1 MTEPAKTRRPYDSPR
16 RREQA
21 AGTRELILTEAQRL
35 FERDGYAATSM
46 AAIAAAAGV
55 ALKTVYLSF
64 DSKPGLLRAVWHR
77 ALRGDRD
84 DVPVGEQ
91 DWFREV
97 MDEPDPRRRL
107 LLTARN
113 SRLVKERAAAI
124 MEVIRAAAP
133 GDAEIGELWNRIQT
147 DFHANQR
154 TIVESL
160 ANDGAL
166 RPELDT
172 DTAADTLWALNQ
184 PTLYQLLTTER
195 GWTADR
201 YEQWLGDLLCSQ
213 LLARRRGR
221 ARRTQNLDRLSQ
233 TGG

>member
-1 MTEPAKTRRPYDSPR
+1 MGEEARTRRRYDSPR

-21 AGTRELILTEAQRL
+21 AGTRELILIEAQRL
-35 FERDGYAATSM
+35 FERDGYAATSV

-64 DSKPGLLRAVWHR
+64 GNKPELLRAVWHR

-84 DVPVGEQ
+84 DLPVGQQ

-97 MDEPDPRRRL
+97 LEERDPKRRL
-107 LLTARN
+107 LLTAHN
-113 SRLVKERAAAI
+113 SRLVKERAGAI

-133 GDAEIGELWNRIQT
+133 GDAEIGELWSRIQS

-160 ANDGAL
+160 ARDGAL
-166 RPELDT
+166 PRGLDT
-172 DTAADTLWALNQ
+172 DTAADTLWALNH
-184 PTLYQLLTTER
+184 PALYQLLTTER
-195 GWTADR
+195 GWAPDR
-201 YEQWLGDLLCSQ
+201 YEQWLGELLSSR
-213 LLARRRGR
+213 LLA
-221 ARRTQNLDRLSQ
+221 
-233 TGG
+233 GGLAS